1 MFRIL
6 IVMLTI
12 PSLILP
18 IFSYIY
24 FNQLMKLVRV
34 RMGNLIVAGSFT
46 LLIGYLF
53 FLLPWMVIGDDII
66 EIRVFSYYV
75 ILIGLAIL
83 VYSVIKMYM
92 DWKEVIK

>member
-1 MFRIL
+1 
-6 IVMLTI
+6 
-12 PSLILP
+12 
-18 IFSYIY
+18 
-24 FNQLMKLVRV
+24 MKLVRV

-83 VYSVIKMYM
+83 VYSVIKIYM

>member
-1 MFRIL
+1 
-6 IVMLTI
+6 
-12 PSLILP
+12 
-18 IFSYIY
+18 
-24 FNQLMKLVRV
+24 MKLVRV

-75 ILIGLAIL
+75 ILIGLVIL

>member
-1 MFRIL
+1 
-6 IVMLTI
+6 
-12 PSLILP
+12 
-18 IFSYIY
+18 
-24 FNQLMKLVRV
+24 MKLVRV